1 VQTPAAFRASAPWPA
16 AAPYA
21 TALLHAWMDAER
33 GRFALW
39 LPVFVGAGVL
49 LYFAQTAE
57 PAWWLPAAGAA
68 AALALTILGW
78 RSPVPR
84 AAGLALLMA
93 AFGVAAGQGATR
105 RALALAVVPTRASLI
120 EGTVRGLEILPD
132 GRRIT
137 LDAARIGADPPLA
150 RTIHLRL
157 RASDPAAPLA
167 GDTVRVRALLRPPA
181 PPAFPGARDPQ
192 REAFFAGTAGSGM
205 ALGPLA
211 ILASAPPDGLARW
224 GQSVRDRIAAR
235 ILAAIPGPHG
245 AIAATMLTGT
255 GSAIP
260 EPDRAAFRDSGLAHL
275 LAVAGLH
282 IGIVMGLVM
291 GATRFALALWE
302 YAALRWP
309 TRQIAALTALA
320 AGGGYALLTGGYLPI
335 LRSFAMAALVTLG
348 LLLGRRAASL
358 RGLALA
364 ATLLLLA
371 QPQEIM
377 GVSFRMSFSAV
388 LALIAGYEAARPWLT
403 RLRVGDGSPGLAR
416 RAAAH
421 LVPLALTSLL
431 AGTASAP
438 YAAAAFGHVQL
449 YFIVA
454 NMLAVPL
461 TALWVM
467 PAGLLGLALM
477 PLHCERLALVPM
489 GWGVGVVLWIGRTV
503 SSWPAAT
510 LAVAHIPDW
519 GLCVVTLGL
528 AWLGLWRSRLR
539 LLGAPVLLAGLASPL
554 LARPPDLLVS
564 ADARLIAFHV
574 AGQVFLQSA
583 SGARADRDAWAQVWN
598 AAPQPLPDE
607 GDPAPGLHC
616 DPDRCVLTHGA
627 ASIAL
632 TRPAIRPRCDASL
645 LVTAEPLHG
654 ACPGQPHIDRFT
666 VWRDG
671 AQAAWLTRDGV
682 LVISD
687 RDWRGTRPWVP
698 PPPGSKSGHVAGGGG
713 RVGQAR
719 LGSAQTRQGRAAPGP
734 AFSKRSLG
742 QGFQRRAFSGV

>member
-1 VQTPAAFRASAPWPA
+1 MQTPAAFRTSAPWLA
-16 AAPYA
+16 ATPHA
-21 TALLHAWMDAER
+21 TALLHSWMDAER

-93 AFGVAAGQGATR
+93 ALGVAAGQGATR
-105 RALALAVVPTRASLI
+105 RALALAVVPTRAGLI

-137 LDAARIGADPPLA
+137 LDAARIAADPPLA
-150 RTIHLRL
+150 RTIRLRL
-157 RASDPAAPLA
+157 RANDPATPLA

-211 ILASAPPDGLARW
+211 ILASAPSDGLARW

-235 ILAAIPGPHG
+235 ILAAIPGPRG

-309 TRQIAALTALA
+309 TRQIAALAALA
-320 AGGGYALLTGGYLPI
+320 AGGGYALLTGGHLPI

-416 RAAAH
+416 RAASH
-421 LVPLALTSLL
+421 LGPLAFTSLL

-477 PLHCERLALVPM
+477 PLHCESLALVPM

-519 GLCVVTLGL
+519 GLVLVTLGL

-564 ADARLIAFHV
+564 ADARLVAFHV

-616 DPDRCVLTHGA
+616 DPDRCVLTRGV

-671 AQAAWLTRDGV
+671 AQAAWLTGDGV
-682 LVISD
+682 RVISD
-687 RDWRGTRPWVP
+687 RDWRGARPWVP
-698 PPPGSKSGHVAGGGG
+698 PPPGSKSVT
-713 RVGQAR
+713 
-719 LGSAQTRQGRAAPGP
+719 LPAAE
-734 AFSKRSLG
+734 SE
-742 QGFQRRAFSGV
+742 

>member
-1 VQTPAAFRASAPWPA
+1 M
-16 AAPYA
+16 
-21 TALLHAWMDAER
+21 LLHAWMDAEH

-39 LPVFVGAGVL
+39 LPVWLGAGVL
-49 LYFAQTAE
+49 LYFARTSE
-57 PAWWLPAAGAA
+57 PAWWLAPAA
-68 AALALTILGW
+68 AASALALAVLGW
-78 RSPVPR
+78 RNPVLR

-93 AFGVAAGQGATR
+93 SLGVAAGQGATR
-105 RALALAVVPTRASLI
+105 RALPPATIPTRAGLV
-120 EGTVRGLEILPD
+120 EGTVRGVETLPD
-132 GRRIT
+132 GRRVT
-137 LDAARIGADPPLA
+137 LDAARLGDDPPLA
-150 RTIHLRL
+150 RSIRLRL
-157 RASDPAAPLA
+157 HARDPATPRA
-167 GDTVRVRALLRPPA
+167 GDTIRVRALVRPPA
-181 PPAFPGARDPQ
+181 PPSFPGARDPQ

-205 ALGPLA
+205 ALAPLA
-211 ILASAPPDGLARW
+211 ILASAPPDGTQRW
-224 GQSVRDRIAAR
+224 WQSVRDGIAAR
-235 ILAAIPGPHG
+235 ILAAIPGPRG
-245 AIAATMLTGT
+245 AIAATMLTGS

-291 GATRFALALWE
+291 GAARFSLALWE

-309 TRQIAALTALA
+309 TRQIAALAALA
-320 AGGGYALLTGGYLPI
+320 AGGGYALLTGGHLPI

-371 QPQEIM
+371 EPQEIM

-388 LALIAGYEAARPWLT
+388 LALIAGYEAARPWLA
-403 RLRVGDGSPGLAR
+403 RLRTGDGRAPGLAR
-416 RAAAH
+416 RTASH

-449 YFIVA
+449 YFIAA

-461 TALWVM
+461 AALWVM
-467 PAGLLGLALM
+467 PAGLVGLALM
-477 PLHCERLALVPM
+477 PFHAEQLALAPM
-489 GWGVGVVLWIGRTV
+489 GWGVGVILWIARAV

-510 LAVAHIPDW
+510 LGVAHIPDW
-519 GLCVVTLGL
+519 GLAVVTLGL

-539 LLGAPVLLAGLASPL
+539 LLGLPLLLAGLASPL

-564 ADARLIAFHV
+564 SDARLIAFH
-574 AGQVFLQSA
+574 AGGAVFVQSG
-583 SGARADRDAWAQVWN
+583 SGARADRDAWAQLWD
-598 AAPQPLPDE
+598 ASLRPLPDE
-607 GDPAPGLHC
+607 GDPAPGLRC
-616 DPDRCVLTHGA
+616 DPDQCVLTRGG

-632 TRPAIRPRCDASL
+632 SRLATRPRCDATL
-645 LVTAEPLHG
+645 LVAAEPLHG
-654 ACPGQPHIDRFT
+654 ACAGEPHIDRFT

-682 LVISD
+682 RVISD
-687 RDWRGTRPWVP
+687 RDWRGARPWVP
-698 PPPGSKSGHVAGGGG
+698 PPPGSRPVTLP
-713 RVGQAR
+713 QAE
-719 LGSAQTRQGRAAPGP
+719 SE
-734 AFSKRSLG
+734 
-742 QGFQRRAFSGV
+742 

>member
-1 VQTPAAFRASAPWPA
+1 MHTLALAAWPA
-16 AAPYA
+16 PTRRA

-39 LPVFVGAGVL
+39 LPVFLGAGVL
-49 LYFAQTAE
+49 LYFARTTE
-57 PAWWLPAAGAA
+57 PAWWPTTLAA
-68 AALALTILGW
+68 AAAIALAAAGW

-84 AAGLALLMA
+84 AAGLAALMVA
-93 AFGVAAGQGATR
+93 LGVAAGQGAAR
-105 RALALAVVPTRASLI
+105 RALPPATIPARASVV
-120 EGTVRGLEILPD
+120 EGTIRGLEILPD

-137 LDAARIGADPPLA
+137 LDAARLGTDAPLA
-150 RTIHLRL
+150 RTIRLRL
-157 RASDPAAPLA
+157 RAGDPATPRA
-167 GDTVRVRALLRPPA
+167 GDTVRVRALVRPPA
-181 PPAFPGARDPQ
+181 PPSFPGARDPQ
-192 REAFFAGTAGSGM
+192 REAFFAGTAGSGL
-205 ALGPLA
+205 ALAPLA
-211 ILASAPPDGLARW
+211 ILASAPPSAPQQW
-224 GQSVRDRIAAR
+224 WQSVRDRAAAR
-235 ILAAIPGPHG
+235 ILAAIPGPRG
-245 AIAATMLTGT
+245 AIAATMLTGS

-260 EPDRAAFRDSGLAHL
+260 EPDRAAYRDSGLAHL

-282 IGIVMGLVM
+282 IGIVMGLTM

-309 TRQIAALTALA
+309 TRQLSALA
-320 AGGGYALLTGGYLPI
+320 ALAVGGGYALLTGGHLPI

-364 ATLLLLA
+364 ATVLLLA
-371 QPQEIM
+371 QPQEIT

-388 LALIAGYEAARPWLT
+388 LALIAGFEAARPWLT
-403 RLRVGDGSPGLAR
+403 RLRLGDGSPPGLAR
-416 RAAAH
+416 RTAGH

-449 YFIVA
+449 YFIAA

-477 PLHCERLALVPM
+477 PLGCEQLALAPM
-489 GWGVGVVLWIGRTV
+489 GWGVGATLWIARTV

-510 LAVAHIPDW
+510 LAVPHIPDW
-519 GLCVVTLGL
+519 GLAVATLGL

-539 LLGAPVLLAGLASPL
+539 LLGVPVLLAGLASPL
-554 LARPPDLLVS
+554 ASPPPDLLVS
-564 ADARLIAFHV
+564 PDARLVAFH
-574 AGQVFLQSA
+574 AGGQVFAQAA
-583 SGARADRDAWAQVWN
+583 SGARADRDAWTQLWA

-616 DPDRCVLTHGA
+616 DPDQCTLTRGA
-627 ASIAL
+627 TTIAL
-632 TRPAIRPRCDASL
+632 ARPATRPRCGAAL
-645 LVTAEPLHG
+645 LVSAEPLHG
-654 ACPGQPHIDRFT
+654 ACPDEPHIDRFT

-671 AQAAWLTRDGV
+671 AQAAWITRNGV
-682 LVISD
+682 QVVSD
-687 RDWRGTRPWVP
+687 RTWRGARPWVP
-698 PPPGSKSGHVAGGGG
+698 PPPGQKAVT
-713 RVGQAR
+713 
-719 LGSAQTRQGRAAPGP
+719 LPAAE
-734 AFSKRSLG
+734 SE
-742 QGFQRRAFSGV
+742 

>member
-1 VQTPAAFRASAPWPA
+1 MQTRTLRAPLAWPA
-16 AAPYA
+16 PTLGA
-21 TALLHAWMDAER
+21 TALLHAWIDAER

-39 LPVFVGAGVL
+39 LPVCLGAGVL
-49 LYFAQTAE
+49 LYFARPAE
-57 PAWWLPAAGAA
+57 PAWWPAPAA
-68 AALALTILGW
+68 AALALALAILGW
-78 RSPVPR
+78 RRPVPR

-93 AFGVAAGQGATR
+93 ALGVAAGQGAAR
-105 RALALAVVPTRASLI
+105 RALPPAAIPARATLV
-120 EGTVRGLEILPD
+120 EGTVRSLEILPD

-137 LDAARIGADPPLA
+137 LDAARFAADPPLA
-150 RTIHLRL
+150 RTIRLRL
-157 RASDPAAPLA
+157 RAGDPATPQA
-167 GDTVRVRALLRPPA
+167 GDTVRVRALVRPPA
-181 PPAFPGARDPQ
+181 PPSFPGARDPQ
-192 REAFFAGTAGSGM
+192 REAFFAGTAGSGI
-205 ALGPLA
+205 ALSPLA
-211 ILASAPPDGLARW
+211 ILDSAPPSAPQQW
-224 GQSVRDRIAAR
+224 WQSVRDRAAAR
-235 ILAAIPGPHG
+235 ILSAIPGPRG

-260 EPDRAAFRDSGLAHL
+260 EPDRAAYRDSGLAHL

-282 IGIVMGLVM
+282 VGIVMGLVA

-309 TRQIAALTALA
+309 TRQLAALAGLA
-320 AGGGYALLTGGYLPI
+320 AGGGYALLTGGHLPI

-364 ATLLLLA
+364 ATVLLLV

-403 RLRVGDGSPGLAR
+403 RLRIGDGSPGLAR
-416 RAAAH
+416 RSAAH
-421 LVPLALTSLL
+421 VVPLAFTSLL

-449 YFIVA
+449 YFIAA

-477 PLHCERLALVPM
+477 PAGLEQLALVPM
-489 GWGVGVVLWIGRTV
+489 GWGVGATLWIARTV
-503 SSWPAAT
+503 SAWPAAT
-510 LAVAHIPDW
+510 LAVPHIPGW
-519 GLCVVTLGL
+519 GLAVITLGL

-554 LARPPDLLVS
+554 LSRPPDLLVS
-564 ADARLIAFHV
+564 PDAHLIAFHA
-574 AGQVFLQSA
+574 AGQVFAASG
-583 SGARADRDAWAQVWN
+583 SGARADRDAWTQLW
-598 AAPQPLPDE
+598 AAPPQPLPDE
-607 GDPAPGLHC
+607 AEPAPGLHC
-616 DPDRCVLTHGA
+616 DPDQCTLTRGG

-632 TRPAIRPRCDASL
+632 ARPAARPRCGTSL
-645 LVTAEPLHG
+645 LVSAEPLHG
-654 ACPGQPHIDRFT
+654 ACPDEPHIDRFT

-671 AQAAWLTRDGV
+671 AQAAWLTVDGV
-682 LVISD
+682 QVVSD
-687 RDWRGTRPWVP
+687 RAWRGNRPWVP
-698 PPPGSKSGHVAGGGG
+698 PPPGSKAVA
-713 RVGQAR
+713 
-719 LGSAQTRQGRAAPGP
+719 LPAAE
-734 AFSKRSLG
+734 SE
-742 QGFQRRAFSGV
+742 